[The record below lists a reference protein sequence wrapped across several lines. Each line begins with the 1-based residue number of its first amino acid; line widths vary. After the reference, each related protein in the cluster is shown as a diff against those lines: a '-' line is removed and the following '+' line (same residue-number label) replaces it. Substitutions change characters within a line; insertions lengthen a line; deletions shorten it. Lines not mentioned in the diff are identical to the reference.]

1 MYLFEKFINYFNL
14 KKHFSF
20 IRSRVETKI
29 IKKENVSNNKPIDYL
44 ISDPAT
50 PLLTKKII
58 PPQQT
63 NTPFFNIIGYKGG
76 GYNRISAEGQ
86 AANCYITI
94 SNTLNIVNSQTNK
107 KIPNWPGASSLQV
120 FPRAGVDLNAYY
132 DRKSLRFFYINN
144 PQIGG
149 SLFTCDS
156 SDVVSHEL
164 GHAIL
169 DAYRPETWSAMSLEI
184 MSMHEAFADFI
195 AIINIMSHQEILEY
209 AINQTNGDMKKPN
222 IISNL
227 AEHFG
232 QAVYKLSKSNSGR
245 NKDCLRCAINDFKYV
260 NPNSLPTESED
271 GQIAAEC
278 HSFGRIFL
286 GAFYDLIV
294 LIYEDKKTS
303 LDCLESLKQ
312 SRDISLKYVLKAIQH
327 APLNSK
333 FYQSVAKTILWADLV
348 LGDGKYQDKIQ
359 EIFKKRNL
367 LTTQVK
373 MLSAPKCENNEFFVK
388 KSNFLNIKLKD
399 YLISSQ
405 SEQNF
410 LYDVEVEIPNEKIYL
425 YDLNNNIYDSLSTT
439 EEEDMVGAVDA
450 LNYLKETNQ
459 VSQNANSPF
468 EIVNG
473 KLQRKFIS

>member
-1 MYLFEKFINYFNL
+1 MYLFKKFINCFNL
-14 KKHFSF
+14 QKHLNFL
-20 IRSRVETKI
+20 RSKVEIKI
-29 IKKENVSNNKPIDYL
+29 IKKENVSNNKHVDYL
-44 ISDPAT
+44 ISDPST
-50 PLLTKKII
+50 PHLTKKII
-58 PPQQT
+58 PTQQS
-63 NTPFFNIIGYKGG
+63 NPPFFNIMGYKGG
-76 GYNRISAEGQ
+76 GHNRSSLEGQ

-94 SNTLNIVNSQTNK
+94 ANTLNTVNSQTNK
-107 KIPNWPGASSLQV
+107 KVPNWPGISSLQV
-120 FPRAGVDLNAYY
+120 LPRAGIDLNAYY
-132 DRKSLRFFYINN
+132 DRRSLRFFYINN
-144 PQIGG
+144 SQIGG

-156 SDVVSHEL
+156 SDIVSHEL

-195 AIINIMSHQEILEY
+195 AIINMMSHEEILETV
-209 AINQTNGDMKKPN
+209 IKQTNGDIRKPN

-232 QAVYKLSKSNSGR
+232 QAVYKLSKPNSGR
-245 NKDCLRCAINDFKYV
+245 NPDCLRSAINDFKYV
-260 NPNSLPTESED
+260 NPNSLPAESKD
-271 GQIAAEC
+271 DQMAAEC

-286 GAFYDLIV
+286 GVFYDLIV
-294 LIYEDKKTS
+294 LIYEDKRTS

-333 FYQSVAKTILWADLV
+333 FYQSVAKTILWSDLI
-348 LGDGKYQDKIQ
+348 LGDGKYQDKIK

-388 KSNFLNIKLKD
+388 KSNFLSIKLKD
-399 YLISSQ
+399 YIISSQ